1 MGKMNSR
8 EYGGD
13 RDREFRQSEDG
24 SRKRSSR
31 DADDA
36 DNFKITTKS
45 YGIIQRLS

>member
-1 MGKMNSR
+1 MNSR

-24 SRKRSSR
+24 GTRKRSSR